1 MTHGEISIQK
11 NNTKTNVCRLETGY
25 YNEGPTK

>member
-1 MTHGEISIQK
+1 MTHGENSMK
-11 NNTKTNVCRLETGY
+11 NNTKTNVEKSEKGY